1 MILLKWI
8 EILLKYVNVWGQPKK
23 ITEVLGQPD
32 PPLLDLTMFVAD
44 LKGEKPMRVT
54 SCPFKVGFLNVR
66 KSVCLTPL
74 GSHPSSF
81 PDRVSLHP

>member
-8 EILLKYVNVWGQPKK
+8 EILLNYVNVWGRLEK
-23 ITEVLGQPD
+23 ITESPGQRTS
-32 PPLLDLTMFVAD
+32 PLLDLTMFVAN
-44 LKGEKPMRVT
+44 LKGEESAKAT

-74 GSHPSSF
+74 GSRSSSF

>member
-8 EILLKYVNVWGQPKK
+8 KILLKYVNVWGRLEK
-23 ITEVLGQPD
+23 ITESPGQRTS
-32 PPLLDLTMFVAD
+32 PLLDLTMFVAN
-44 LKGEKPMRVT
+44 LKGEESAKAT

-74 GSHPSSF
+74 GSRSSSF